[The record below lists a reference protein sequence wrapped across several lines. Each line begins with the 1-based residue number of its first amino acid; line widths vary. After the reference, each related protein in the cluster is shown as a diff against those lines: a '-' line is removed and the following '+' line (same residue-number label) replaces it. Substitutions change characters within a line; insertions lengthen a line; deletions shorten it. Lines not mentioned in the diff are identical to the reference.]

1 MLAAQLTGAS
11 AVMKD
16 AVGTRYLDEVYDL
29 EKDVNRV
36 NSTYNRMLEREPEN
50 ADEYLRKNVGLF
62 SIRPAVSSLMKTI
75 KELNNEAALV
85 DRTTEIDEGERR
97 MLINQLRAQQNEIA
111 QQVGMLRTQARKI
124 QQGM

>member
-1 MLAAQLTGAS
+1 
-11 AVMKD
+11 
-16 AVGTRYLDEVYDL
+16 
-29 EKDVNRV
+29 
-36 NSTYNRMLEREPEN
+36 
-50 ADEYLRKNVGLF
+50 
-62 SIRPAVSSLMKTI
+62 
-75 KELNNEAALV
+75 LV